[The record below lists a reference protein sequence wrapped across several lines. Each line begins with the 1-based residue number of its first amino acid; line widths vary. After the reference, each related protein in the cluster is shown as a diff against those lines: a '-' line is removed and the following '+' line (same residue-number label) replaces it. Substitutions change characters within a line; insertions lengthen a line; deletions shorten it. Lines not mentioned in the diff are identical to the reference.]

1 MKAIVIGATGA
12 TGKSLL
18 PLLAAHSE
26 IERIDSFGRRH
37 PDFSHQKL
45 NSHQIDFAQPN
56 IWHEEVQGDVLFAC
70 LGTTLKA
77 AGSAGSKEAQWAID
91 YEANLEFAKAARENG
106 VDALVLISASGANS
120 ASRLFYQR
128 MKGELEQAIIALNF
142 PHLIIFRPPL
152 LIRPNSDRLGEKIA
166 ERILH
171 GFNRIG
177 LMKSQRPLAVEKL
190 AQAML
195 KAALLS
201 SHEQA
206 SYSKNHMQ
214 VYEPQDIFR
223 LLDQ

>member
-1 MKAIVIGATGA
+1 MKAIIIGATGA

-26 IERIDSFGRRH
+26 MERIDCFGRRH
-37 PDFSHQKL
+37 TDFSHQKL
-45 NSHQIDFAQPN
+45 NSHQIDFTQPN

-77 AGSAGSKEAQWAID
+77 AGSKEAQWAID

-106 VDALVLISASGANS
+106 VHTLVLVSASGANA

-128 MKGELEQAIIALNF
+128 MKGELEQALIALNF
-142 PHLIIFRPPL
+142 PCLIIFRPTL
-152 LIRPNSDRLGEKIA
+152 LIRPNSDRLGEKVA
-166 ERILH
+166 ERIFRVL
-171 GFNRIG
+171 NRIG
-177 LMKSQRPLAVEKL
+177 MLKNQRPLAVEKL

-195 KAALLS
+195 KAVLLS

>member
-1 MKAIVIGATGA
+1 MKTIVIGATGA

-18 PLLAAHSE
+18 PLLAAHLE
-26 IERIDSFGRRH
+26 IERIDCFGRRH
-37 PDFSHQKL
+37 PDFSHPKL
-45 NSHQIDFAQPN
+45 YAHQIDFAQIETWRN
-56 IWHEEVQGDVLFAC
+56 DVQGDVLFAC

-77 AGSAGSKEAQWAID
+77 AGSKEAQWAID

-106 VDALVLISASGANS
+106 VNTLVLVSASGANA

-171 GFNRIG
+171 GLNRIG
-177 LMKSQRPLAVEKL
+177 LMKNQRPLAVEKL

>member
-1 MKAIVIGATGA
+1 MKTIIIGATGA

-26 IERIDSFGRRH
+26 IERIDCFGRRH
-37 PDFSHQKL
+37 PNFSHQKL
-45 NSHQIDFAQPN
+45 NSHQIDFTQPN

-77 AGSAGSKEAQWAID
+77 AGSKEAQWAVD
-91 YEANLEFAKAARENG
+91 YEANFEFAKVARENG
-106 VDALVLISASGANS
+106 VNTLVLVSASGANV

-128 MKGELEQAIIALNF
+128 MKGELEQALIALNF
-142 PHLIIFRPPL
+142 PRFIIFRPPL
-152 LIRPNSDRLGEKIA
+152 LIRPNSDRLGEKVA

-195 KAALLS
+195 KVALLS
-201 SHEQA
+201 SYEQA

>member
-1 MKAIVIGATGA
+1 MKAIIIGATGA

-26 IERIDSFGRRH
+26 MERIDCFGRRH

-45 NSHQIDFAQPN
+45 NSHQIDFTQPN

-77 AGSAGSKEAQWAID
+77 AGSKEAQWAID

-106 VDALVLISASGANS
+106 VHTLVLVSASGANA

-128 MKGELEQAIIALNF
+128 MKGELEQALIALNF
-142 PHLIIFRPPL
+142 PCLIIFRPPL
-152 LIRPNSDRLGEKIA
+152 LIRPNSDRLGEKVA
-166 ERILH
+166 ERIFRVL
-171 GFNRIG
+171 NRIG
-177 LMKSQRPLAVEKL
+177 MLKNQRPLAVEKL

-195 KAALLS
+195 RAVLLS

>member
-1 MKAIVIGATGA
+1 MRAIIIGATGA

-18 PLLAAHSE
+18 PLLTEHSE
-26 IERIDSFGRRH
+26 IESIDCFGRRN
-37 PDFSHQKL
+37 PDFSHPKL
-45 NSHQIDFAQPN
+45 YAHQIDFVRIDTWRN
-56 IWHEEVQGDVLFAC
+56 EVQGDVLFAC

-77 AGSAGSKEAQWAID
+77 AGSKEAQWAID
-91 YEANLEFAKAARENG
+91 YEANLEFAKVARQNG
-106 VDALVLISASGANS
+106 VNALVLVSASGANS

-128 MKGELEQAIIALNF
+128 IKGELEQAIIALNF

-171 GFNRIG
+171 GFDRIG

-206 SYSKNHMQ
+206 SYSKTHMQ

>member
-1 MKAIVIGATGA
+1 MKAIIIGATGA

-26 IERIDSFGRRH
+26 MERIDCFGRRH

-45 NSHQIDFAQPN
+45 NSHQIDFTQPN

-77 AGSAGSKEAQWAID
+77 AGSKEAQWAID

-106 VDALVLISASGANS
+106 VHTLVLVSASGANA

-128 MKGELEQAIIALNF
+128 MKGELEQALIALNF
-142 PHLIIFRPPL
+142 PCLIIFRPPL

-166 ERILH
+166 ERIFRVL
-171 GFNRIG
+171 NRIG
-177 LMKSQRPLAVEKL
+177 MLKNQRPLAVEKL

-195 KAALLS
+195 KAVLLS

>member
-18 PLLAAHSE
+18 PLLASSSE
-26 IERIDSFGRRH
+26 VESIDCFGRRH
-37 PDFSHQKL
+37 PDFTHPKL
-45 NSHQIDFAQPN
+45 NSHQIDFSKPDD
-56 IWHEEVQGDVLFAC
+56 WREKVQGDVLFAC

-77 AGSAGSKEAQWAID
+77 AGSKEAQWAID
-91 YEANLEFAKAARENG
+91 YEANLEFAKAARENS
-106 VDALVLISASGANS
+106 VNTLVLVSASGANS

-128 MKGELEQAIIALNF
+128 MEGELEQALIALDF
-142 PHLIIFRPPL
+142 PHLIIFRSPL
-152 LIRPNSDRLGEKIA
+152 LIRPNSDRLGEKVA
-166 ERILH
+166 ERIFRVL
-171 GFNRIG
+171 NRIG
-177 LMKSQRPLAVEKL
+177 MLKSQRPLAVEKL

>member
-1 MKAIVIGATGA
+1 MKTIVIGATGA

-26 IERIDSFGRRH
+26 IERIDCFGRRN

-45 NSHQIDFAQPN
+45 NSHQIDFSKPDD
-56 IWHEEVQGDVLFAC
+56 WHEEVQGDVLFAC

-77 AGSAGSKEAQWAID
+77 AGSKEAQWAID

-106 VDALVLISASGANS
+106 VHTLVLVSASGANA

-142 PHLIIFRPPL
+142 LRLIIFRPPL

-166 ERILH
+166 ERIFRV
-171 GFNRIG
+171 FNRIG
-177 LMKSQRPLAVEKL
+177 MLKNQRPLAVEKL

>member
-1 MKAIVIGATGA
+1 MRAIIIGATGA

-18 PLLAAHSE
+18 PLLTEHSE
-26 IERIDSFGRRH
+26 IERIDCFGRRN
-37 PDFSHQKL
+37 PDFPYPKL
-45 NSHQIDFAQPN
+45 YAHQIDFARIDTWRN
-56 IWHEEVQGDVLFAC
+56 EVQGDVLFAC

-77 AGSAGSKEAQWAID
+77 AGSKEAQWAID
-91 YEANLEFAKAARENG
+91 YEANLEFAKVARQNG
-106 VDALVLISASGANS
+106 VNTLVLISASGANS
-120 ASRLFYQR
+120 ASSLFYQR

-142 PHLIIFRPPL
+142 PHLIIFRSPL
-152 LIRPNSDRLGEKIA
+152 LIRPDSDRLGEKIA

-171 GFNRIG
+171 GFDRIG

>member
-1 MKAIVIGATGA
+1 MKKCRA
-12 TGKSLL
+12 
-18 PLLAAHSE
+18 
-26 IERIDSFGRRH
+26 
-37 PDFSHQKL
+37 
-45 NSHQIDFAQPN
+45 
-56 IWHEEVQGDVLFAC
+56 DVLFAC

-77 AGSAGSKEAQWAID
+77 AGSKEAQWAID

-106 VDALVLISASGANS
+106 VNTLVLVSASGVNA

-128 MKGELEQAIIALNF
+128 MKGELEQALIALNF
-142 PHLIIFRPPL
+142 PCLIIFRPPL

-177 LMKSQRPLAVEKL
+177 MLKNQRPLAVEKL

-195 KAALLS
+195 KATLLS

>member
-18 PLLAAHSE
+18 PLLATSSE
-26 IERIDSFGRRH
+26 VESIDCFGRRH
-37 PDFSHQKL
+37 PDFTHQKL
-45 NSHQIDFAQPN
+45 NSHQIDFSQPDD
-56 IWHEEVQGDVLFAC
+56 WRDEVQGDVLFAC

-77 AGSAGSKEAQWAID
+77 AGSKEAQWAVD
-91 YEANLEFAKAARENG
+91 YEANFEFAKAARENG
-106 VDALVLISASGANS
+106 VHTLVLVSASGANA

-128 MKGELEQAIIALNF
+128 MKGELEQALIALNF
-142 PHLIIFRPPL
+142 LRLIIFRPPL
-152 LIRPNSDRLGEKIA
+152 LIRPNSDRLGEKVA
-166 ERILH
+166 ERIFRVL
-171 GFNRIG
+171 NRIG
-177 LMKSQRPLAVEKL
+177 MLKNQRPLAVEKL

-195 KAALLS
+195 KAVLLS

>member
-18 PLLAAHSE
+18 PLLAASSE
-26 IERIDSFGRRH
+26 VGSIDCFGRRH
-37 PDFSHQKL
+37 PDFTHQKL
-45 NSHQIDFAQPN
+45 NSHQIDFSKPDD
-56 IWHEEVQGDVLFAC
+56 WREKVQGNVLFAC

-77 AGSAGSKEAQWAID
+77 AGSKEAQWAID

-106 VDALVLISASGANS
+106 VNTLVLVSASGANA

-128 MKGELEQAIIALNF
+128 MKGELEQALIALNF
-142 PHLIIFRPPL
+142 PCLIIFRPPL
-152 LIRPNSDRLGEKIA
+152 LIRPNSDRLGEKVA
-166 ERILH
+166 ERIFRVL
-171 GFNRIG
+171 NRIG
-177 LMKSQRPLAVEKL
+177 MLKSQRPLAVEKL

-206 SYSKNHMQ
+206 LYSKNHMQ

>member
-1 MKAIVIGATGA
+1 MRAIIIGATSA

-18 PLLAAHSE
+18 PLLTEHSE
-26 IERIDSFGRRH
+26 IERIDCFGRRN
-37 PDFSHQKL
+37 PDFSHPKL
-45 NSHQIDFAQPN
+45 YAHQIDFARIDTWRN
-56 IWHEEVQGDVLFAC
+56 EVQGDVLFAC

-77 AGSAGSKEAQWAID
+77 AGSKEAQWAID
-91 YEANLEFAKAARENG
+91 YEANLEFAKVARQNG
-106 VDALVLISASGANS
+106 VNALVLISASGANS

-142 PHLIIFRPPL
+142 PRLIIFRPPL

-171 GFNRIG
+171 GFDRIG

-195 KAALLS
+195 NAALLS
-201 SHEQA
+201 YHEQA
-206 SYSKNHMQ
+206 SYSKNHIQ

>member
-1 MKAIVIGATGA
+1 
-12 TGKSLL
+12 
-18 PLLAAHSE
+18 
-26 IERIDSFGRRH
+26 
-37 PDFSHQKL
+37 
-45 NSHQIDFAQPN
+45 
-56 IWHEEVQGDVLFAC
+56 
-70 LGTTLKA
+70 
-77 AGSAGSKEAQWAID
+77 
-91 YEANLEFAKAARENG
+91 
-106 VDALVLISASGANS
+106 
-120 ASRLFYQR
+120 

-152 LIRPNSDRLGEKIA
+152 LIRPNSDRLGENYRTDFSRTQPHRHA
-166 ERILH
+166 EKPTSACCR
-171 GFNRIG
+171 
-177 LMKSQRPLAVEKL
+177 KL

>member
-18 PLLAAHSE
+18 PLLATSSE
-26 IERIDSFGRRH
+26 VESIDCFGRRH
-37 PDFSHQKL
+37 PDFTHQKL
-45 NSHQIDFAQPN
+45 NSHQIDFSKPDD
-56 IWHEEVQGDVLFAC
+56 WREKVQGDVLFAC

-77 AGSAGSKEAQWAID
+77 AGSKEAQWAID

-106 VDALVLISASGANS
+106 VNTLVLISASGANS
-120 ASRLFYQR
+120 ASSLFYQR
-128 MKGELEQAIIALNF
+128 MKGELEQAVIALNF
-142 PHLIIFRPPL
+142 PRLIIFRPPL

-166 ERILH
+166 ERIFRVL
-171 GFNRIG
+171 NRISM
-177 LMKSQRPLAVEKL
+177 LKSQRPLAVEKL

>member
-1 MKAIVIGATGA
+1 MKAIIIGATGA

-26 IERIDSFGRRH
+26 IERIDCFGRRN

-45 NSHQIDFAQPN
+45 YAHQIDFARIDTWRN
-56 IWHEEVQGDVLFAC
+56 DVQGDVLFAC

-77 AGSAGSKEAQWAID
+77 AGSKEAQWTVD
-91 YEANLEFAKAARENG
+91 YEANLEFAKAARKNG
-106 VDALVLISASGANS
+106 VHTLVLVSASGANV

-128 MKGELEQAIIALNF
+128 MKGELEQALIALNF
-142 PHLIIFRPPL
+142 PRFIIFRPPL
-152 LIRPNSDRLGEKIA
+152 LIRPNSDRLGEKVA

-195 KAALLS
+195 KVALLS
-201 SHEQA
+201 SYEQA

>member
-1 MKAIVIGATGA
+1 MKTIVIGATGA

-18 PLLAAHSE
+18 AAHSE
-26 IERIDSFGRRH
+26 IERIDCFGRRN

-45 NSHQIDFAQPN
+45 NSHQIDFSKPDD
-56 IWHEEVQGDVLFAC
+56 WHEEVQGDVLFAC

-77 AGSAGSKEAQWAID
+77 AGSKEAQWAID
-91 YEANLEFAKAARENG
+91 YEANLEFTKAARENG
-106 VDALVLISASGANS
+106 VNTLVLISASGANS

-142 PHLIIFRPPL
+142 PHLIIYRPPL
-152 LIRPNSDRLGEKIA
+152 LIRPNSDRLGEKVA
-166 ERILH
+166 ERVFRVL
-171 GFNRIG
+171 NRIS
-177 LMKSQRPLAVEKL
+177 LLKNQRPLAVEKL

-195 KAALLS
+195 KAALLP

>member
-18 PLLAAHSE
+18 PLLEASSE
-26 IERIDSFGRRH
+26 VESIDCFGRRH
-37 PDFSHQKL
+37 PGFTHQKL
-45 NSHQIDFAQPN
+45 NSHQIDFSHPDD
-56 IWHEEVQGDVLFAC
+56 WREKVQGDVLFAC

-77 AGSAGSKEAQWAID
+77 AGSKEAQWAID
-91 YEANLEFAKAARENG
+91 YEANLEFAKVARENG
-106 VDALVLISASGANS
+106 VNALVLISASGANS
-120 ASRLFYQR
+120 ASHLFYQQ

-166 ERILH
+166 ERILY

-201 SHEQA
+201 SHEQV
-206 SYSKNHMQ
+206 SHSKNHMQ

>member
-18 PLLAAHSE
+18 PLLATSSE
-26 IERIDSFGRRH
+26 VEPIDCFGRRH
-37 PDFSHQKL
+37 PDFTHQKL
-45 NSHQIDFAQPN
+45 NSRQIDFSHPDD
-56 IWHEEVQGDVLFAC
+56 WREEVQGDVLFAC

-77 AGSAGSKEAQWAID
+77 AGSKEAQWAID
-91 YEANLEFAKAARENG
+91 YEANLEFVKAARENG
-106 VDALVLISASGANS
+106 VHTLVLVSASGANV

-128 MKGELEQAIIALNF
+128 MKGELEQALIALNF
-142 PHLIIFRPPL
+142 PCLIIFRPPL
-152 LIRPNSDRLGEKIA
+152 LIRPNSDRLGEKVA
-166 ERILH
+166 ERIFRVL
-171 GFNRIG
+171 NRIG
-177 LMKSQRPLAVEKL
+177 MLKNQRPLAVEKL

-195 KAALLS
+195 KAVLLS

>member
-1 MKAIVIGATGA
+1 M
-12 TGKSLL
+12 
-18 PLLAAHSE
+18 
-26 IERIDSFGRRH
+26 
-37 PDFSHQKL
+37 
-45 NSHQIDFAQPN
+45 
-56 IWHEEVQGDVLFAC
+56 FAC

-77 AGSAGSKEAQWAID
+77 AGSKEAQWAID

-106 VDALVLISASGANS
+106 VNTLVLISASGANS
-120 ASRLFYQR
+120 AARLFYQR
-128 MKGELEQAIIALNF
+128 MKGKLEQAIIALNF
-142 PHLIIFRPPL
+142 LHLMIFRPPL

-177 LMKSQRPLAVEKL
+177 LMKSQRPLAVKKL

-206 SYSKNHMQ
+206 WYSKNHMQ

>member
-1 MKAIVIGATGA
+1 MKAIIIGATGA

-26 IERIDSFGRRH
+26 MERIDCFGRRH
-37 PDFSHQKL
+37 PDFLHQKL
-45 NSHQIDFAQPN
+45 NSHQIDFTQPN

-77 AGSAGSKEAQWAID
+77 AGSKEAQWAID

-106 VDALVLISASGANS
+106 VHTLVLVSASGANA

-128 MKGELEQAIIALNF
+128 MKGELEQALIALNF
-142 PHLIIFRPPL
+142 PCLIIFRPPL
-152 LIRPNSDRLGEKIA
+152 LIRPNSDRLGEKVA
-166 ERILH
+166 ERIFRVL
-171 GFNRIG
+171 NRIG
-177 LMKSQRPLAVEKL
+177 MLKNQRPLAVEKL

-195 KAALLS
+195 KAVLLS

>member
-1 MKAIVIGATGA
+1 MKTIVIGATGA

-26 IERIDSFGRRH
+26 IERIDCFGRRH
-37 PDFSHQKL
+37 PDFSHPKL
-45 NSHQIDFAQPN
+45 YAHQIDFAQIETWRN
-56 IWHEEVQGDVLFAC
+56 DVQGDVLFAC

-77 AGSAGSKEAQWAID
+77 AGSKEAQWAVD
-91 YEANLEFAKAARENG
+91 YEANLEFAKAARQNG
-106 VDALVLISASGANS
+106 VNALVLISASGANS

-142 PHLIIFRPPL
+142 PHLMIFRPPL

-195 KAALLS
+195 KVALLS
-201 SHEQA
+201 SYEQA

>member
-1 MKAIVIGATGA
+1 MKAIIIGATGA

-18 PLLAAHSE
+18 PLLAASSE
-26 IERIDSFGRRH
+26 VESIDCFGRRH
-37 PDFSHQKL
+37 PDFTHQKL
-45 NSHQIDFAQPN
+45 NSHQIDFSKPDD
-56 IWHEEVQGDVLFAC
+56 WREEVQGDVLFAC

-77 AGSAGSKEAQWAID
+77 AGSKEAQWVID

-106 VDALVLISASGANS
+106 VNTLVLVSASGSNV

-142 PHLIIFRPPL
+142 PHLIIFRSPL

-166 ERILH
+166 ERIFRVL
-171 GFNRIG
+171 NRIG
-177 LMKSQRPLAVEKL
+177 MLKNQRPLAVEKL

-201 SHEQA
+201 SYEQA

>member
-1 MKAIVIGATGA
+1 MKAIVIGVTGA

-18 PLLAAHSE
+18 PLLTEHSE
-26 IERIDSFGRRH
+26 IERIDCFGRRN
-37 PDFSHQKL
+37 PDFSHPKL
-45 NSHQIDFAQPN
+45 YAHQIDFARVDTWRN
-56 IWHEEVQGDVLFAC
+56 EVQGDVLFAC

-77 AGSAGSKEAQWAID
+77 AGSKEAQWAID

-106 VDALVLISASGANS
+106 VHTLVLISASGANS

-171 GFNRIG
+171 GFDRIG

>member
-18 PLLAAHSE
+18 PLLATSSE
-26 IERIDSFGRRH
+26 VESIDCFGRRH
-37 PDFSHQKL
+37 PDFTHQKL
-45 NSHQIDFAQPN
+45 NSHQIDFSQPDD
-56 IWHEEVQGDVLFAC
+56 WRDEVQGDVLFAC

-77 AGSAGSKEAQWAID
+77 AGSKEAQWAID
-91 YEANLEFAKAARENG
+91 YEANLEFAKAARQNG
-106 VDALVLISASGANS
+106 VNALVLISASGANS

-128 MKGELEQAIIALNF
+128 MKGELEQALIALNF
-142 PHLIIFRPPL
+142 PPLIFFRPPL

-166 ERILH
+166 ERIFRVL
-171 GFNRIG
+171 NRIG
-177 LMKSQRPLAVEKL
+177 MLKSQRPLAVEKL

-195 KAALLS
+195 KAVLLS
-201 SHEQA
+201 YHEQA
-206 SYSKNHMQ
+206 SYSKDHMQ

>member
-18 PLLAAHSE
+18 PLLAASSE
-26 IERIDSFGRRH
+26 VESIDCFDCRH
-37 PDFSHQKL
+37 PDFTHQKL
-45 NSHQIDFAQPN
+45 NSHQIDFSHPDD
-56 IWHEEVQGDVLFAC
+56 WCEEVQGDVLFAC

-77 AGSAGSKEAQWAID
+77 AGSKEAQWVID
-91 YEANLEFAKAARENG
+91 YEANLEFAKATRENG
-106 VDALVLISASGANS
+106 VNTLVLISASGANS

-166 ERILH
+166 ERIFRVL
-171 GFNRIG
+171 NRIG

-190 AQAML
+190 AQTML

-206 SYSKNHMQ
+206 SYSKKHMQ

>member
-26 IERIDSFGRRH
+26 IERIDCFGRRH
-37 PDFSHQKL
+37 PEFTHQKL
-45 NSHQIDFAQPN
+45 NSHQIDFSKPDD
-56 IWHEEVQGDVLFAC
+56 WREKVQGDVLFAC

-77 AGSAGSKEAQWAID
+77 AGSKEAQWAID
-91 YEANLEFAKAARENG
+91 YEANLEFAKAARQNG
-106 VDALVLISASGANS
+106 VKALVLISASGANS

-128 MKGELEQAIIALNF
+128 MKGKLEQAIIALNF
-142 PHLIIFRPPL
+142 PHLIIFRPLL

-177 LMKSQRPLAVEKL
+177 LMKSQHPLAVKKL

-206 SYSKNHMQ
+206 SYSKKHMQ
-214 VYEPQDIFR
+214 VYEP
-223 LLDQ
+223 